1 MLFLMKAIG
10 ILVLSASLLASCG
23 QAAQSPGGPTAK
35 DTLSPGTATTPAL
48 TESETRHYSS
58 IAAHIYDSNTAGRFN
73 GSVLVAKKG
82 VVLYERYKGFK
93 YPERKED
100 SLDQHTAFHLASVSK
115 TFTAMAILK
124 LWQEG
129 KLDIHAPVSK
139 YLAGFPDN
147 VTTLQH

>member
-58 IAAHIYDSNTAGRFN
+58 IAAHFFDSITAGRFN

-100 SLDQHTAFHLASVSK
+100 FLDQHTAFHLTTNTK
-115 TFTAMAILK
+115 TNTTK
-124 LWQEG
+124 TNQKQRQEG
-129 KLDIHAPVSK
+129 KLDIHDPVSK

-147 VTTLQH
+147 VT